1 MRKPSLKPSNLSREE
16 LLERRISDL
25 ERMIRRLPVRS
36 VSSGTDQTAT
46 VIQQTAHGLT
56 VGKCIAHNGTI
67 WAGSSLASHVVS
79 AVLSPDVF
87 VAVSSGAITGLSGL
101 TAGAVYGSDSS
112 GSLAAVNVLLTL
124 DPYTILTADS
134 ATSGVVSA
142 GILST
147 RVSYGLDYYLPSGSP
162 TLFTVTP
169 STAIASAASTSAVEG
184 FILPLSGSPVV
195 ARQGSLTL
203 TSDSGY
209 AAGTYYLSD
218 SVAGTITVTPPAA
231 PSRQIAVA
239 VFGAWDGSTQ
249 NVRVFGGMDYIPE
262 PLPTPAGIGAVPTT
276 RTITAGTGLSG
287 GGDLSADRTLALAD
301 TAVTPASYGSGTAI
315 PVLTIDAQGRIT
327 AASTSAVTPPSGS
340 ASLTV
345 DSTDTT
351 DAAVLALSG
360 TFYSQ
365 TWTMYEKRPR
375 YNAKWLAGTE
385 VDTTA
390 PTTKYQIL
398 KYDPPSGKAYWIDWA
413 GATPRTGDVIYTD
426 TSAAAG
432 YALGQAGK
440 ARSVFG
446 RSAATDGA
454 PAPIDAGS
462 DNFVLGRRSG
472 VLTFAKVERAEL
484 ADGTAC
490 TVIGRSANSTGAVAD
505 IAAGTETHVL
515 QRYGN
520 AVSFRQTPIAPSYSH
535 SEFTTSGSFTVPAGV
550 YFLRIRLVGGG
561 GGGGTL
567 AASSFTSSDSGSQTT
582 LWYCCAGAGGAGG
595 YSENFAS
602 VNPGDVLTVTIG
614 AGGAAG
620 SSGAN
625 GTAGGTTSC
634 GAYSVSGGSPGIGS
648 ATIGGAQAGGAGG
661 AGNKTGQCDIALDG
675 GNGENGWF
683 CKSGTP
689 VARGGRSPIIYSGAP
704 SAGKGGDSAAAG
716 SDGVVVIEY

>member
-1 MRKPSLKPSNLSREE
+1 MSRKPALKPSAGNYVE
-16 LLERRISDL
+16 LLERRIAAL
-25 ERMIRRLPVRS
+25 EGRVRGLPARDVRGGS
-36 VSSGTDQTAT
+36 PAT
-46 VIQQTAHGLT
+46 SQVIQQTTHGLT

-67 WAGSSLASHVVS
+67 WAGSARASHVVS

-142 GILST
+142 GTLST
-147 RVSYGLDYYLPSGSP
+147 RASYGLDYYLPSGSP

-184 FILPLSGSPVV
+184 FVLPLSGSPVV

-218 SVAGTITVTPPAA
+218 SAAGTITVTPPTA

-249 NVRVFGGMDYIPE
+249 NVRVFGGMDHIPE

-287 GGDLSADRTLALAD
+287 GGDLSADRTMTLAD

-351 DAAVLALSG
+351 DAAVLTLSG
-360 TFYSQ
+360 TFYAQ
-365 TWTMYEKRPR
+365 TWAMYEKRPR
-375 YNAKWLAGTE
+375 YNAKWLTGTLL
-385 VDTTA
+385 DTTA
-390 PTTKYQIL
+390 PTTKYQFL
-398 KYDPPSGKAYWIDWA
+398 KYDVPSTSWLAYDMA
-413 GATPRTGDVIYTD
+413 GATPRTGDILCVATGE
-426 TSAAAG
+426 AG
-432 YALGQAGK
+432 GFKRAQAGK
-440 ARSVFG
+440 ALSVLG
-446 RSAATDGA
+446 RSANTDGD
-454 PAPIDAGS
+454 PAPIEAGS

-472 VLTFAKVERAEL
+472 ALTFAKVERGEL

-505 IAAGTETHVL
+505 IAGAANQVLACTGTPALAFSRTIVLGDTSNAG
-515 QRYGN
+515 
-520 AVSFRQTPIAPSYSH
+520 S
-535 SEFTTSGSFTVPAGV
+535 
-550 YFLRIRLVGGG
+550 
-561 GGGGTL
+561 
-567 AASSFTSSDSGSQTT
+567 
-582 LWYCCAGAGGAGG
+582 
-595 YSENFAS
+595 
-602 VNPGDVLTVTIG
+602 VTIG
-614 AGGAAG
+614 NSTSATAIVISPSLINAAG
-620 SSGAN
+620 KVMSVREIDVCD
-625 GTAGGTTSC
+625 AGV
-634 GAYSVSGGSPGIGS
+634 AKKMLILAS
-648 ATIGGAQAGGAGG
+648 A
-661 AGNKTGQCDIALDG
+661 
-675 GNGENGWF
+675 
-683 CKSGTP
+683 P
-689 VARGGRSPIIYSGAP
+689 Y
-704 SAGKGGDSAAAG
+704 
-716 SDGVVVIEY
+716 